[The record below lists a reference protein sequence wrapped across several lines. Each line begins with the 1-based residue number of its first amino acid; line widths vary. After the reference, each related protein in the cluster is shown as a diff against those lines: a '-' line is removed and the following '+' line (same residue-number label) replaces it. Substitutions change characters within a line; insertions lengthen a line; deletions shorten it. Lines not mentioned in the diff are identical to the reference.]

1 MNQFGAIAA
10 GHPLTAR
17 AAEEILRAGGNAYD
31 AAIAA
36 TLMACV
42 TEPVLCSL
50 GGGGFL
56 MAAPDASSWASQH
69 SRSTKPVL
77 FDFFTQ
83 TPGKRLS
90 AGDADFYALT
100 VDFGSTTQEFHIG
113 NGSIAVPGLIKG
125 LFAVHERYARLP
137 MLQLAQ
143 QAIDTAREG
152 VQISAYQ
159 AYIFSLI
166 APIYRQ
172 YASARE
178 IFESR
183 IKPGEILQTN
193 EVFRNPAMADFLEAL
208 CKEGA
213 NLFYQGE
220 VAQLIES
227 ECALGGCL
235 SQPDLAAY
243 EVILREPL
251 EIIYNNHQILTNP
264 PPSAGGCLI
273 GFALDMLEGNLGDKF
288 GTLEHLTT
296 IKEAMQLT
304 NLARVES
311 TASEQHFPDPE
322 SLFSNDLLSR
332 YRKEVL
338 DRVRAYRGTTHISII
353 DRDHNVAAITVSNG
367 EGCGQILPGTGIMLN
382 NMLGEEDLNPSGFFK
397 WQPNQRMSSMMAPT
411 IVHTADNHL
420 IATGSGGSNRIRS
433 AILQVLINLL
443 DFEMDV
449 ESAVAAPR
457 IHYEDEVTYIE
468 GGFSTETLQDM
479 MMRYSQHRT
488 WDDQNM
494 FFGGV
499 HTVLSKDNKFFG
511 AGDLRRGGVFINI

>member
-1 MNQFGAIAA
+1 MNKFGAIAA
-10 GHPLTAR
+10 GHPLTAS

-83 TPGKRLS
+83 TPKKIIS
-90 AGDADFYALT
+90 AEDADFYALS

-143 QAIDTAREG
+143 QAINTAREG
-152 VQISAYQ
+152 VLMSAYQ

-166 APIYRQ
+166 EPIYRQ

-183 IKPGEILQTN
+183 INPGEIVQKG
-193 EVFRNPAMADFLEAL
+193 EIYRNPVMADFLEVL
-208 CKEGA
+208 CKEGPD
-213 NLFYQGE
+213 LFYQGE
-220 VAQLIES
+220 VAKLIES
-227 ECALGGCL
+227 ECVQGGCL
-235 SQPDLAAY
+235 SRSDLTAY

-251 EIIYNNHQILTNP
+251 EIMYNNHQILTNP
-264 PPSAGGCLI
+264 TPSAGGCLI
-273 GFALDMLEGNLGDKF
+273 GFALDMLEGNIGNTF
-288 GTLEHLTT
+288 GTLEHLTM
-296 IKEAMQLT
+296 IKEAMEIT
-304 NLARVES
+304 NHARIES
-311 TASEQHFPDPE
+311 TDFDQHSPDPE
-322 SLFSNDLLSR
+322 SLFAIDLLSR

-338 DRVRAYRGTTHISII
+338 DRVKAYRGTTHISII

-382 NMLGEEDLNPSGFFK
+382 NMLGEEDLNPNGFLN
-397 WQPNQRMSSMMAPT
+397 WQPNKRMSSMMAPT

-433 AILQVLINLL
+433 AILQVLVNLL

-457 IHYEDEVTYIE
+457 IHYDNELTYIE
-468 GGFSTETLQDM
+468 GGFSIETLQDM
-479 MMRYSQHRT
+479 IKRYPQHRT

-511 AGDLRRGGVFINI
+511 AGDLRRGGVFINV

>member
-1 MNQFGAIAA
+1 MDQFGAVAA
-10 GHPLTAR
+10 GHPLTAS

-36 TLMACV
+36 TLMSCV
-42 TEPVLCSL
+42 AEPVLCSL

-56 MAAPDASSWASQH
+56 MAAPHASSRVTQH

-83 TPGKRLS
+83 TPGKTIS
-90 AGDADFYALT
+90 VKDADFYALT
-100 VDFGSTTQEFHIG
+100 VDFGSTTQDFHIG

-137 MLQLAQ
+137 MSQLAQ

-159 AYIFSLI
+159 ANIFSLVEQ
-166 APIYRQ
+166 IYKQ
-172 YASARE
+172 YESSRN

-183 IKPGEILQTN
+183 VKPGEVLQTG
-193 EVFRNPAMADFLEAL
+193 EVFRNAALADFLEAL
-208 CKEGA
+208 CKQGA
-213 NLFYQGE
+213 DLFYQGE
-220 VAQLIES
+220 VAQLIEE
-227 ECALGGCL
+227 ECAQGGCL
-235 SQPDLAAY
+235 SQSDLADY
-243 EVILREPL
+243 EVILRDPL
-251 EIIYNNHQILTNP
+251 KIRYNNHQILTNP

-273 GFALDMLEGNLGDKF
+273 GFALELLEGNLGDKF
-288 GTLEHLTT
+288 GTPAHLTA

-304 NLARVES
+304 NLARVE
-311 TASEQHFPDPE
+311 TTTNQQHHPDPQ
-322 SLFSNDLLSR
+322 SLFSYDLLSR

-338 DRVRAYRGTTHISII
+338 ERVKANRGTTHISII

-382 NMLGEEDLNPSGFFK
+382 NMLGEQDLNPNGFFK
-397 WQPNQRMSSMMAPT
+397 WQPDQRMSSMMAPT
-411 IVHTADNHL
+411 VVYTADNQL

-433 AILQVLINLL
+433 AILQVLVNLL
-443 DFEMDV
+443 DFKMDV
-449 ESAVAAPR
+449 ENAVAAPR
-457 IHYEDEVTYIE
+457 IHYEEEMTYIE
-468 GGFSTETLQDM
+468 GGFSTETIDEM
-479 MMRYSQHRT
+479 IKKYPQHRA
-488 WDDQNM
+488 WDDKNM

-499 HTVLSKDNKFFG
+499 HTVVAKDGEFSG
-511 AGDLRRGGVFINI
+511 AGDIRRGGVFINV